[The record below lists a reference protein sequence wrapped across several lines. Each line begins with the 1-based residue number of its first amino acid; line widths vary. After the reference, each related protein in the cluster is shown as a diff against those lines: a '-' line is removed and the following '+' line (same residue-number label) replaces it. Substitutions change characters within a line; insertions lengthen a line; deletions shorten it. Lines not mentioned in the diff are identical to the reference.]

1 MCVYSRVGQGQ
12 VNLFFLGL
20 LHDLPRHLSI
30 QLEHRPQQHGL
41 VETQLDDV
49 KHDQNRDDEA
59 DHEASHIRVD
69 LGRYGYELR
78 GVDRVSDRG
87 GGGGGVIG

>member
-1 MCVYSRVGQGQ
+1 MCVCVYSRVGQGQ

-59 DHEASHIRVD
+59 DHEASHIRVY
-69 LGRYGYELR
+69 LVRSCYEL
-78 GVDRVSDRG
+78 GGLIG
-87 GGGGGVIG
+87 GGG